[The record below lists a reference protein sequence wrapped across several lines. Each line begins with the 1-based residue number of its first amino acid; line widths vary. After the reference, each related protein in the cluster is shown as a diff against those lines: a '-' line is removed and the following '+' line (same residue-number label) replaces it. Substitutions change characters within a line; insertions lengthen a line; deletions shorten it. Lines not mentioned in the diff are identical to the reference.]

1 MKKITGSFFITL
13 TALLC
18 LSACS
23 QIKALFPDKEKDYQY
38 TTEIPDMILPDD
50 LKKNQIPGMSRTAP
64 SVPPS
69 DTDTDADAATPPV
82 AVSTPVEE
90 SASAAPAANESARPS
105 PAAAASL
112 ESEPEIPD
120 TAIKIERIKF
130 NEGENRLHINVPF
143 IRAWRIVGKALSRN
157 SIEVSKRD
165 QEERLYTV
173 LYSPDEHKIKD
184 DSYWDDVVFLFRGI
198 QSYEKPYLIKL
209 DENNRQTDITVVDED
224 RQMLTDAG
232 SVKLLTVLEESIKAD
247 LAKK

>member
-1 MKKITGSFFITL
+1 MKIKTGSLFVTL

-18 LSACS
+18 LPACS

-50 LKKNQIPGMSRTAP
+50 LKKNQIPELSKTAP
-64 SVPPS
+64 SAPPS
-69 DTDTDADAATPPV
+69 DTDADAATPPV
-82 AVSTPVEE
+82 AVNAPAEE
-90 SASAAPAANESARPS
+90 SASAAPAANESAAPS
-105 PAAAASL
+105 PAVAATL
-112 ESEPEIPD
+112 ENNPEIPD

-143 IRAWRIVGKALSRN
+143 ARAWRIVGKALSRN

-165 QEERLYTV
+165 QEERLYTI

-184 DSYWDDVVFLFRGI
+184 DSYWDDIVFLFRGI
-198 QSYEKPYLIKL
+198 QTYEKPYLIKL

-224 RQMLTDAG
+224 RQMQTDAG
-232 SVKLLTVLEESIKAD
+232 SVKLLTVLEETIKAD

>member
-1 MKKITGSFFITL
+1 MKIKTGSLFIAL

-50 LKKNQIPGMSRTAP
+50 LKKNQIPELSKTAP
-64 SVPPS
+64 SAPPS
-69 DTDTDADAATPPV
+69 DTATPPV
-82 AVSTPVEE
+82 AVNAPAEE
-90 SASAAPAANESARPS
+90 SASAAPAANASAAPS
-105 PAAAASL
+105 PAVAATL

-120 TAIKIERIKF
+120 AAIKIERIKF

-143 IRAWRIVGKALSRN
+143 ARAWRIVGKALSRN

-165 QEERLYTV
+165 QEEKLYTV
-173 LYSPDEHKIKD
+173 QYSPDDQKIKD

-198 QSYEKPYLIKL
+198 QNYERTYLIKL

-224 RQMLTDAG
+224 RQMQTDAG
-232 SVKLLTVLEESIKAD
+232 SVKLLTVLEETIKAD